1 MEDTEIEVEDRVQLH
16 DKCGS
21 KEEPVCPVEC
31 AVCLQ
36 PCIHPV
42 QLPCKH
48 IFCFLCVKGAAH
60 RSKRCALCRQDI
72 ESEYF
77 DNPTLL
83 RYEDLEQTKK
93 YDNQYQWFY
102 QGGSG
107 WWQYDDRTSQELE
120 SKHKNGEKVFEIL
133 IAGFLY
139 IIDFENMV
147 QVRRND
153 RSRKRK
159 IRRDLVSI
167 PGVKGV
173 AGLKY
178 LKSAS
183 PSHGRPVGDGNEQSN
198 QTNPGNPNQNQTS
211 RTLPQNCQ
219 PRISHGQPSVPHT
232 PSNTPQ
238 TPNTP
243 VDSPPSSVQS
253 SQQDLTSQLQSLNLQ
268 SDDSDTNDVAMVRHV
283 PTGSN
288 ENSPPSSRTRSHD
301 TVRPTNPR
309 SNRSR
314 QNEQYIDSDSSDE
327 DIV

>member
-1 MEDTEIEVEDRVQLH
+1 MYIV
-16 DKCGS
+16 
-21 KEEPVCPVEC
+21 EPVCYVEC

-72 ESEYF
+72 ETEFF
-77 DNPTLL
+77 DNPKLL
-83 RYEDLEQTKK
+83 RHEDLEKTKK
-93 YDNQYQWFY
+93 FDNQYQWFY
-102 QGGSG
+102 QGGNG

-120 SKHKNGEKVFEIL
+120 GKHKNGEKVFEIL

-178 LKSAS
+178 SKSAS
-183 PSHGRPVGDGNEQSN
+183 PSHGRPVGDGNEQSSQAGN
-198 QTNPGNPNQNQTS
+198 PAQNSTRAALTNP
-211 RTLPQNCQ
+211 PQSAVSQ
-219 PRISHGQPSVPHT
+219 GMPSVPRT

-243 VDSPPSSVQS
+243 VDSPPNSVQS
-253 SQQDLTSQLQSLNLQ
+253 SQQDLTSSQQDLATQLQNLDLQ
-268 SDDSDTNDVAMVRHV
+268 SDESDTNEAGMVRQL
-283 PTGSN
+283 PSGSN
-288 ENSPPSSRTRSHD
+288 EDSPPVPVQHNSDNNNIRPSGPSSRLPPSI
-301 TVRPTNPR
+301 
-309 SNRSR
+309 
-314 QNEQYIDSDSSDE
+314 QYIDSDSSE
-327 DIV
+327 EGVV

>member
-1 MEDTEIEVEDRVQLH
+1 MDDSKFEVEDNTKSYVP
-16 DKCGS
+16 

-42 QLPCKH
+42 QLPCRH

-60 RSKRCALCRQDI
+60 RSKKCALCRQEI
-72 ESEYF
+72 EAEF
-77 DNPTLL
+77 FNNPKLL
-83 RYEDLEQTKK
+83 RYEDLEKTTKF
-93 YDNQYQWFY
+93 DNQYQWFY
-102 QGGSG
+102 QGGNG

-139 IIDFENMV
+139 IIDFDSMV

-178 LKSAS
+178 PKSAS
-183 PSHGRPVGDGNEQSN
+183 PSNGRPVGDGNEQSS
-198 QTNPGNPNQNQTS
+198 QTS
-211 RTLPQNCQ
+211 NPASRTANTNRQVRQ
-219 PRISHGQPSVPHT
+219 PVASHGQPSVPHT

-238 TPNTP
+238 NPNTP

-253 SQQDLTSQLQSLNLQ
+253 SQQDLINQLQSLDLP
-268 SDDSDTNDVAMVRHV
+268 SDDSDTNEAPITRQV
-283 PTGSN
+283 PSGSN
-288 ENSPPSSRTRSHD
+288 DNSPVSSRTRSSVNEI
-301 TVRPTNPR
+301 VRPANPA
-309 SNRSR
+309 SSSHNRTR
-314 QNEQYIDSDSSDE
+314 QTIQYVDSDSSDN
-327 DIV
+327 DVV

>member
-1 MEDTEIEVEDRVQLH
+1 M
-16 DKCGS
+16 
-21 KEEPVCPVEC
+21 CPVEC

-42 QLPCKH
+42 QLPCRH

-60 RSKRCALCRQDI
+60 RSKRCALCRQEI
-72 ESEYF
+72 ESEF
-77 DNPTLL
+77 FNNPKLL
-83 RYEDLEQTKK
+83 RYEDLEQTTKF
-93 YDNQYQWFY
+93 DNQYQWFY
-102 QGGSG
+102 QGGNG

-139 IIDFENMV
+139 IIDYENMV

-178 LKSAS
+178 SKSAS
-183 PSHGRPVGDGNEQSN
+183 PSNGRPVGDGNEQSS
-198 QTNPGNPNQNQTS
+198 QPSNPTLRTS
-211 RTLPQNCQ
+211 TASGLARRPIT
-219 PRISHGQPSVPHT
+219 SHGQLSVPHT

-238 TPNTP
+238 TANTP

-253 SQQDLTSQLQSLNLQ
+253 SQQDLTSHLQNLNLQ
-268 SDDSDTNDVAMVRHV
+268 DDDSDTNEAQMTRRV
-283 PTGSN
+283 PSGSN
-288 ENSPPSSRTRSHD
+288 DDSPPSSSNPSSSSEIVRPGNPASSHSRTR
-301 TVRPTNPR
+301 
-309 SNRSR
+309 
-314 QNEQYIDSDSSDE
+314 QNIQYVDSDSNDDE
-327 DIV
+327 IV